1 MSFRDY
7 MTGNMSAI
15 ARGLK
20 ALDSKVETEY
30 LTKISFQADYEL
42 QTNFA
47 MKLCINA
54 TMLGVRRT
62 CSLGPSPPGPTFC

>member
-20 ALDSKVETEY
+20 VLDSKVETDY
-30 LTKISFQADYEL
+30 LTKSSFQADYEL

-47 MKLCINA
+47 MKL
-54 TMLGVRRT
+54 
-62 CSLGPSPPGPTFC
+62 